1 MKLVA
6 VQLVLITA
14 LILTLNIKLTLGQN
28 DVTLLENEEDD
39 NIIEKDAVSQYL
51 QNRTKHYTIWLCC
64 CTLTQILDLVFCAVL
79 ISLRKLIVAYRHLQ
93 KMC

>member
-51 QNRTKHYTIWLCC
+51 QKKCNLENKTLYYLVVLLYFDITI
-64 CTLTQILDLVFCAVL
+64 
-79 ISLRKLIVAYRHLQ
+79 
-93 KMC
+93 

>member
-6 VQLVLITA
+6 VQLVLIAA

-39 NIIEKDAVSQYL
+39 DNIIEKDAVSQYL
-51 QNRTKHYTIWLCC
+51 QKNAI
-64 CTLTQILDLVFCAVL
+64 
-79 ISLRKLIVAYRHLQ
+79 
-93 KMC
+93 

>member
-6 VQLVLITA
+6 VQLVLIAA

-51 QNRTKHYTIWLCC
+51 QKKIA
-64 CTLTQILDLVFCAVL
+64 I
-79 ISLRKLIVAYRHLQ
+79 
-93 KMC
+93 

>member
-6 VQLVLITA
+6 VQLVLIAA

-51 QNRTKHYTIWLCC
+51 QKNEI
-64 CTLTQILDLVFCAVL
+64 
-79 ISLRKLIVAYRHLQ
+79 
-93 KMC
+93 

>member
-6 VQLVLITA
+6 VQLVLIAA

-39 NIIEKDAVSQYL
+39 DNIIEKDAVSQYL
-51 QNRTKHYTIWLCC
+51 QKKCNLENK
-64 CTLTQILDLVFCAVL
+64 TLYYLVVL
-79 ISLRKLIVAYRHLQ
+79 LYFDTV
-93 KMC
+93 

>member
-6 VQLVLITA
+6 VQLVLIAA

-51 QNRTKHYTIWLCC
+51 QKMQFREQNTILFGC
-64 CTLTQILDLVFCAVL
+64 VVVL
-79 ISLRKLIVAYRHLQ
+79 
-93 KMC
+93 

>member
-51 QNRTKHYTIWLCC
+51 QKNAI
-64 CTLTQILDLVFCAVL
+64 
-79 ISLRKLIVAYRHLQ
+79 
-93 KMC
+93 

>member
-6 VQLVLITA
+6 VQLVLIAA

-39 NIIEKDAVSQYL
+39 DNIIEKDAVSQYL
-51 QNRTKHYTIWLCC
+51 QKKCNLENK
-64 CTLTQILDLVFCAVL
+64 TLYYLVVL
-79 ISLRKLIVAYRHLQ
+79 LYFDIMKV
-93 KMC
+93 